1 MFVTTT
7 TAAVSPLVSRACRF
21 LAYGH
26 PPLTVPVCLDCRSD
40 KQDVDTELQ
49 LEGGDAGKWHYKIL
63 PHPVHQQ
70 LIDLL
75 LDMAN
80 RDEKVIGVQITEEE
94 DVERM
99 LWNVYDRRIAGIEIT
114 LRDLLD
120 DEGVVCF
127 IQID

>member
-1 MFVTTT
+1 M
-7 TAAVSPLVSRACRF
+7 PL
-21 LAYGH
+21 
-26 PPLTVPVCLDCRSD
+26 
-40 KQDVDTELQ
+40 Q
-49 LEGGDAGKWHYKIL
+49 IL

-70 LIDLL
+70 LIELL

-80 RDEKVIGVQITEEE
+80 RDEKVVGVQITEEE

-120 DEGVVCF
+120 NEGVVCF